1 VENCDLYV
9 AVAPGSGQITV
20 LEVDT
25 GVLEAAHDRLQF
37 VVLACFSDDRQG
49 TAFQK
54 RSHLAGGNRAGE
66 IISLRFVAT
75 LGLEESRLLG
85 GFHAFGG
92 HLEQQLVSDR
102 DDGAY
107 DRRIVRIEGQNIAV
121 SALRS
126 SVSASSPSR
135 GKLAIPAEE
144 VILNSRSSITNG
156 CDMAAITRCMAR

>member
-66 IISLRFVAT
+66 IISLRSKT
-75 LGLEESRLLG
+75 QGCN
-85 GFHAFGG
+85 
-92 HLEQQLVSDR
+92 EQQLVSDR

-135 GKLAIPAEE
+135 GKLAIPAEQ